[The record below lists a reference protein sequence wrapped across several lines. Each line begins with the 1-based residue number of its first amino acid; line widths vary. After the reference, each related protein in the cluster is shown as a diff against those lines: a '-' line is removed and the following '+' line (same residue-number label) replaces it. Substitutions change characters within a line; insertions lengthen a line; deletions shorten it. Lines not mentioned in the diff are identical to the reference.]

1 MERGFSFFDEA
12 KKNILRHIFLLHAI
26 FFDGCET
33 MPQRRAADD
42 DARWVDYVIVET
54 SRYSDKRWAVI
65 YRSRESVYRKWWLF
79 ARQKCSHQVGVVLM
93 GLRSA
98 KKKRSKTRVKLFK
111 EPKIYF
117 MKNVRSPKKKTP
129 QDEEKKRPYGNSWST
144 SSIKTRQTHIYI
156 HTACRVLNLNAF
168 SNFSPQN
175 HPFKS
180 KIGMCGKK
188 WTHCAVLHK
197 PRYGYTTLV
206 RSLDEKRFRLR
217 EAFRNFGFFFHPR
230 LKLTHRHQLSVE
242 NDILIWYIRRGES
255 QAAAY
260 ISYVQSMW
268 PGCVCYEVQ
277 IEMSSA
283 VIFSAIRSI
292 WQHQQP
298 PKRHVKSNQN
308 RSRPLIIIWF
318 ALACVNNKSKLRAA
332 DELVF
337 APPQRTLIAK
347 SISENVRKSNA

>member
-1 MERGFSFFDEA
+1 MPSPIFPRKTIHLKVRLECAERNEHIVRCSINPAMDTRRSF
-12 KKNILRHIFLLHAI
+12 
-26 FFDGCET
+26 
-33 MPQRRAADD
+33 
-42 DARWVDYVIVET
+42 
-54 SRYSDKRWAVI
+54 
-65 YRSRESVYRKWWLF
+65 
-79 ARQKCSHQVGVVLM
+79 
-93 GLRSA
+93 
-98 KKKRSKTRVKLFK
+98 
-111 EPKIYF
+111 
-117 MKNVRSPKKKTP
+117 
-129 QDEEKKRPYGNSWST
+129 
-144 SSIKTRQTHIYI
+144 
-156 HTACRVLNLNAF
+156 
-168 SNFSPQN
+168 
-175 HPFKS
+175 
-180 KIGMCGKK
+180 
-188 WTHCAVLHK
+188 
-197 PRYGYTTLV
+197 V
-206 RSLDEKRFRLR
+206 RSLDEKRFGLR

-242 NDILIWYIRRGES
+242 NDILIWYIGRGES

-283 VIFSAIRSI
+283 VIISAIRSI